1 MKPKPSCY
9 KAGAKIRRTGKNKT
23 MELESQKV
31 TVQKSQEELFQFLT
45 NVENYEKIMPESKEK
60 FEVKSKDTFAFA
72 LKGMPEIELQ
82 IKETREPEFI
92 VLGSTSDKFN
102 FSLDVVVEPAG
113 ENQSQAQL
121 FFHGKFNAMMAMM
134 VKGPLKK
141 FISALAD
148 NTANLS

>member
-1 MKPKPSCY
+1 
-9 KAGAKIRRTGKNKT
+9 

-31 TVQKSQEELFQFLT
+31 TVNKSQEELFSFLT

-60 FEVKSKDTFAFA
+60 FEVKSQDTFAFA

-82 IKETREPEFI
+82 IKEKRAPEFI

-102 FSLDVVVEPAG
+102 FSLDVVIEDAG
-113 ENQSQAQL
+113 PGKSEAQM
-121 FFHGKFNAMMAMM
+121 FFHGKFNTMMAMM

-141 FISALAD
+141 FIATLAE
-148 NTANLS
+148 NTAKL